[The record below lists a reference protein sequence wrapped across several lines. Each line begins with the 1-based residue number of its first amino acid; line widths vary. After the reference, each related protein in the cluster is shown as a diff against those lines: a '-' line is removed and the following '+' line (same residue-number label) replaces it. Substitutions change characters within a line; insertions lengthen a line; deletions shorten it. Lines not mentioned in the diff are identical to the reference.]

1 MIKETRK
8 INNLTKRVNKLQKKD
23 KNINKQLQNM
33 TLNKNPKKKK
43 TLGKRNNKPTNQVA
57 LFKRNYGLSKNQ
69 HLMNLLDPWN
79 ATGAKLPQIGDIY
92 SNVAKVRT
100 YFNLTANANGY
111 FLAIFDPSYIA
122 SAKASGVLT
131 AFNYCRD
138 ASLNGST
145 AITGANL
152 WNYGPIGS
160 VPLPPLNTVLK
171 ARLVCAG
178 MKVVPKISTLNYVAT
193 AITCIDYSDSQIG
206 LASSAFTATTEHAGY
221 GVFANVMYGNGG
233 RKFDLTPTTGN
244 NSIYFNW
251 YPTDPLAEVFIDQGE
266 EIVDIDGHEAGGFQ
280 KFVIAFQDLPPNAT
294 IDFEIVWNI
303 EYLCNPIAKPWAGV
317 LNNPVSRMD
326 HEDVMAELQSM
337 GVPINT
343 ETFNIFHKNA
353 HKNKVNGVMEN
364 Q

>member
-1 MIKETRK
+1 MITEKIK
-8 INNLTKRVNKLQKKD
+8 INNLTRRVNKLQRKD
-23 KNINKQLQNM
+23 KNVNKQLQNM
-33 TLNKNPKKKK
+33 TLNRQQPKKRKNLK
-43 TLGKRNNKPTNQVA
+43 KRNNNNSKVTA
-57 LFKRNYGLSKNQ
+57 FKRNYTLSRNQ

-92 SNVAKVRT
+92 SNVAKVRS

-111 FLAIFDPSYIA
+111 FLAVFDPSYIA
-122 SAKASGVLT
+122 SAKASGTLT
-131 AFNYCRD
+131 AFNYCRN
-138 ASLNGST
+138 ATLNGST
-145 AITGANL
+145 AITGTNL
-152 WNYGPIGS
+152 WNYGPVGS
-160 VPLPPLNTVLK
+160 VPMPPLNTVLK

-206 LASSAFTATTEHAGY
+206 LATTAFTATDEHANY

-233 RKFDLTPTTGN
+233 KKFDLTPTTGN
-244 NSIYFNW
+244 NAIYFNW

-280 KFVIAFQDLPPNAT
+280 KFVIAFQDLPASAT

-326 HEDVMAELQSM
+326 HEEVMNELQNM
-337 GVPINT
+337 GVPIDT
-343 ETFNIFHKNA
+343 DTFNLFHKNA
-353 HKNKVNGVMEN
+353 HKNVVSGIMEKR
-364 Q
+364 